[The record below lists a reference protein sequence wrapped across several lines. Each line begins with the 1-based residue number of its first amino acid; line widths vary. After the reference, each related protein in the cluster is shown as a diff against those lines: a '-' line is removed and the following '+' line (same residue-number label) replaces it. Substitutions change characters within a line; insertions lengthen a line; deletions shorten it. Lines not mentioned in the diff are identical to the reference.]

1 MSETIKIVLV
11 DDELLF
17 RKGILFLLEREVHI
31 EVVYEASNGIELI
44 DFLNQA
50 TTLPDITY

>member
-1 MSETIKIVLV
+1 MMSETIKIVLV

-17 RKGILFLLEREVHI
+17 EAFHFFIGKRDNI

-50 TTLPDITY
+50 AFCQT